1 MGVLA
6 QISLAPPL
14 GTQLIALV
22 VSEAVLL
29 VVVVVAYVRY
39 RQLKSVSVD
48 DWFAERD
55 QHASPRVRR
64 MMEESHAQWEA
75 ERRAAAAAEGRPAG
89 LTAPPSGRP
98 VDSTESPGPAA
109 KPPLGPP
116 A

>member
-6 QISLAPPL
+6 QIPLAPPL
-14 GTQLIALV
+14 SSRLIALA

-75 ERRAAAAAEGRPAG
+75 ERRAAAAEGRPAG
-89 LTAPPSGRP
+89 PPGR
-98 VDSTESPGPAA
+98 STESAEPSGPAA

>member
-6 QISLAPPL
+6 QIPVAPPL
-14 GTQLIALV
+14 GVRLVALV
-22 VSEAVLL
+22 VCEAVLM
-29 VVVVVAYVRY
+29 VVVVAAYLRY

-55 QHASPRVRR
+55 EHASPRVRR

-75 ERRAAAAAEGRPAG
+75 EQRAAAEAEGRP
-89 LTAPPSGRP
+89 S
-98 VDSTESPGPAA
+98 GPAE
-109 KPPLGPP
+109 PPPDPP